1 MLPQSSNDLS
11 IPLIQPFYRLDLLVR
26 LEVLITNQMLYH
38 MRYLHRLSDM
48 KYLVLIT
55 VFSFLPFA
63 LQAGGSLVVGS
74 VTIVDRDGGD
84 ALDYSNVVVF
94 VDGVALEEMSSNRM
108 VPKVTH
114 KGRRFA
120 PRVLALVKGTTVSF
134 FNDDDIFHNV
144 FSLSKAK
151 PFDLGIYPEGASKL
165 VEFDRAGL
173 VKLYCQIH
181 PSMVGNILVLNNSLY
196 AITGADGKFRI
207 ENVPDG
213 DFVLRAWHESA
224 VELQQPLSVRGNLT
238 YELTFVLEETKK
250 IKQHKN
256 KFGKHYK
263 KKY

>member
-1 MLPQSSNDLS
+1 
-11 IPLIQPFYRLDLLVR
+11 
-26 LEVLITNQMLYH
+26 
-38 MRYLHRLSDM
+38 M
-48 KYLVLIT
+48 KYLVLVT
-55 VFSFLPFA
+55 VFSLLPLV
-63 LQAGGSLVVGS
+63 LQADGNLVVGS
-74 VTIVDRDGGD
+74 VTIHDRDGDD
-84 ALDYSNVVVF
+84 ALDYRNVVVF
-94 VDGVALEEMSSNRM
+94 VDGVALEEMPSNR
-108 VPKVTH
+108 VAPKVTH
-114 KGRRFA
+114 KGRVFA
-120 PRVLALVKGTTVSF
+120 PRVLALVEGTTVDF

-165 VEFDRAGL
+165 IEFDRAGL

-196 AITGADGKFRI
+196 AITGPDGKFRI

-213 DFVLRAWHESA
+213 DFVLRAWHEFA

-238 YELTFVLEETKK
+238 YKFTFVFEETKK
-250 IKQHKN
+250 IRQHKD